1 MKKNVLYIILFIL
14 QVGMAKSAKA
24 GGENEIIQLKA
35 SFDTIP
41 LSSNF
46 ELDIIMGT
54 EENPIDSI
62 SEFTMSIFIDSR
74 YFRFADTS
82 KFFFY

>member
-35 SFDTIP
+35 SFGYH
-41 LSSNF
+41 SA
-46 ELDIIMGT
+46 
-54 EENPIDSI
+54 
-62 SEFTMSIFIDSR
+62 FI
-74 YFRFADTS
+74 
-82 KFFFY
+82 